1 MSNIAILQLQ
11 EDLQSLG
18 FGPNLL
24 LEESFL
30 ENISGCRSLFD
41 LSTELGFEDE
51 TILQAKL
58 YFRKAPDKEAYF
70 LEKYQAT
77 LHFLDDPENNK
88 THVFYMTKDTRINAR
103 EAFNLLR
110 GRAVFKE
117 IAPADGDNYTAWIKL
132 NFGEKKL
139 DGNYRIV
146 KFRTYSGYDFSGI
159 LNRYPI
165 RELGDHD
172 LKADIIRALKRG
184 DLQMVTFL
192 KPSGK
197 IEKKLIEA
205 NPQLQSINIYTVR
218 RTAQKQK

>member
-1 MSNIAILQLQ
+1 MSSITILQLQ
-11 EDLQSLG
+11 EDLRSLG
-18 FGPNLL
+18 FGPNLVL
-24 LEESFL
+24 DEIFL

-51 TILQAKL
+51 SILQVKL
-58 YFRKAPDKEAYF
+58 FFRKAPDKEAYF

-77 LHFLDDPENNK
+77 LHFFDDPEKDK
-88 THVFYMTKDTRINAR
+88 THVFYMTKDMRVTSR
-103 EAFNLLR
+103 EAFNLLQ

-117 IAPADGDNYTAWIKL
+117 LAPADGENYTAWIKL

-165 RELGDHD
+165 RELGDRD
-172 LKADIIRALKRG
+172 LKAGLIRALKRG

-205 NPQLQSINIYTVR
+205 NPQLQTINIYSVRKTVP
-218 RTAQKQK
+218 KQK